1 MRQGETEGR
10 EGALG
15 YSCRRVRSLRRNDT
29 ATANRRVCI
38 FARKILETFERKG
51 I

>member
-15 YSCRRVRSLRRNDT
+15 HSCRRVRSLRRNDT
-29 ATANRRVCI
+29 VTANRRVCE
-38 FARKILETFERKG
+38 FAGKSVKTL
-51 I
+51 

>member
-10 EGALG
+10 EGVLG

-29 ATANRRVCI
+29 VTANRRVCRI
-38 FARKILETFERKG
+38 AYKRVKTL
-51 I
+51 

>member
-15 YSCRRVRSLRRNDT
+15 HSCRRVRSLRRNDT
-29 ATANRRVCI
+29 VTAHRRVCE
-38 FARKILETFERKG
+38 FAGKSIKTL
-51 I
+51 